1 MECKIHL
8 GLLSEFAKAS
18 ADFFAATSKL
28 FQVAGLQN
36 DGLSFSD
43 AYKKAK
49 RKHDRCKRAHDAI
62 KRHRS
67 THRCSRTVLKLDTTK

>member
-1 MECKIHL
+1 
-8 GLLSEFAKAS
+8 
-18 ADFFAATSKL
+18 L